1 MVKNTKNFIVKDL
14 DEALDI
20 KEKYNPILFAGGTDL
35 MVEYLRGSN
44 LLIKFERPILFLQNI
59 DSIRG
64 IKEDGDNN
72 IIIGALTTFN
82 EIIES
87 DIIPDAVKES
97 ALGIAGP
104 PIRNIATIGGNICNA
119 SPSADSLPALYSM
132 DAMLV
137 LRSKNSSREVKIK
150 DFITGVGKTIIRDDE
165 ILTHIIIKKR
175 DYYSSFYRKIGT
187 RKANALSKLAG
198 CFLVLKENSK
208 YRFAISFCTLG
219 TTITRDENI
228 ENKFAS
234 SDTKNWID
242 NIEDIKN
249 EYSLIMKPRDSA
261 RSTALYRKKCALNLI
276 EYFIKNGL

>member
-1 MVKNTKNFIVKDL
+1 MVKNTENFIVKDL
-14 DEALDI
+14 EEALDI

-59 DSIRG
+59 DSIKG
-64 IKEDGDNN
+64 VKEDGDN

-87 DIIPDAVKES
+87 NIIPSVIKES

-132 DAMLV
+132 DAVLV

-150 DFITGVGKTIIRDDE
+150 DFITGVGKTVIKDDE

-175 DYYSSFYRKIGT
+175 DYHSSFYRKIGT
-187 RKANALSKLAG
+187 RKANALSKLAA
-198 CFLVLKENSK
+198 CFLVLKEDSK

-228 ENKFAS
+228 ENRFAT
-234 SDTKNWID
+234 SDIKNWID

-276 EYFIKNGL
+276 DYFIKNGL